1 MCIVWQVFRIQP
13 LILWWPWLSEGHKR
27 VTAAPTLRKEPI
39 TADILLK
46 LLGSHGHSNAT
57 LADLRTLFISF
68 ISYAGFLRFDD
79 LIKITR
85 KDCSISQDCLSIHIT
100 KSKNDQL
107 RQGSEVFI
115 ARTFRES
122 CPVAI
127 AERYFAALGD
137 PADCALPLVRR
148 LTKTKRGLIPTSHPL
163 SRTRTRESVLNAIKP
178 FVPDI
183 KSYSLHKSQV
193 GRRFCGF
200 KCSRPTPSYLQARE
214 MEVGKGSQCL
224 SPSGH
229 LFKAF
234 SIQISWYLVLIRWN
248 AFACC
253 QKIKK
258 KQNKTNKKKKK
269 KTAFAIQQFDF
280 YKTSAHYTM
289 FVESQVN
296 ENLISTGFN
305 WTLDSTNEVYIC
317 RAFTWAY
324 MNLIMLNPNWMYAC
338 KYNEI

>member
-1 MCIVWQVFRIQP
+1 MDTLLFLLFLFSAEWSRLTASLTDPDLVKLATVDLPALLLQPKATSTTKQYFAAWKKWELWAVSKSGIQEFPVIPFHLSLCIAHLVQSGLKSSAVMATSAIKHVHSLAGFQNPAVVP
-13 LILWWPWLSEGHKR
+13 LVTLALEGHKR

-39 TADILLK
+39 TADILLM

-85 KDCSISQDCLSIHIT
+85 KDCSISQDCLTIHIT
-100 KSKNDQL
+100 KSKNDQF

-127 AERYFAALGD
+127 AERSFAALGD
-137 PADCALPLVRR
+137 PVDCALPLVRR

-183 KSYSLHKSQV
+183 KSYSLHSLRSGGASAASNAHV
-193 GRRFCGF
+193 PPLLISRHGRWRSE
-200 KCSRPTPSYLQARE
+200 KARNVYLQA
-214 MEVGKGSQCL
+214 
-224 SPSGH
+224 
-229 LFKAF
+229 
-234 SIQISWYLVLIRWN
+234 
-248 AFACC
+248 
-253 QKIKK
+253 
-258 KQNKTNKKKKK
+258 
-269 KTAFAIQQFDF
+269 D
-280 YKTSAHYTM
+280 TSSKLLA
-289 FVESQVN
+289 SRS
-296 ENLISTGFN
+296 LGI
-305 WTLDSTNEVYIC
+305 
-317 RAFTWAY
+317 
-324 MNLIMLNPNWMYAC
+324 
-338 KYNEI
+338 

>member
-1 MCIVWQVFRIQP
+1 MKLATVDLPALLLQSKATSTTKQYFAAWKKWELWAVSKSGIQVFPVIPFHLSLYIAHLVQSGLKSSAVVATSAIKYVHSLAGFQNPAVDP
-13 LILWWPWLSEGHKR
+13 LVTLALEGHKR

-85 KDCSISQDCLSIHIT
+85 KDCSISQDCLTIHIT
-100 KSKNDQL
+100 KSKNDQF

-127 AERYFAALGD
+127 AERYFAALGY
-137 PADCALPLVRR
+137 PVDCALPLVRR

-163 SRTRTRESVLNAIKP
+163 SRTCKSVLNAIKP

-183 KSYSLHKSQV
+183 KSYSLHSLRSGGASAASNAHV
-193 GRRFCGF
+193 PPLLISRHGRWRSE
-200 KCSRPTPSYLQARE
+200 KARNVYLQA
-214 MEVGKGSQCL
+214 
-224 SPSGH
+224 
-229 LFKAF
+229 
-234 SIQISWYLVLIRWN
+234 
-248 AFACC
+248 
-253 QKIKK
+253 
-258 KQNKTNKKKKK
+258 
-269 KTAFAIQQFDF
+269 D
-280 YKTSAHYTM
+280 TSSKLLA
-289 FVESQVN
+289 SRS
-296 ENLISTGFN
+296 LGI
-305 WTLDSTNEVYIC
+305 
-317 RAFTWAY
+317 
-324 MNLIMLNPNWMYAC
+324 
-338 KYNEI
+338 